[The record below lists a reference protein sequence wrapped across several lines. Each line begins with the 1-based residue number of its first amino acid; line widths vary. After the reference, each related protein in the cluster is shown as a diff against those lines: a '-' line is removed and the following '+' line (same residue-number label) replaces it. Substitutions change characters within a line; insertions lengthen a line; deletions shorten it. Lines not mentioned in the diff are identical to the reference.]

1 MSVTGANSVRAST
14 AEDLVAIRA
23 LLISAALPIQDLD
36 SAAGLRFWVAENGG
50 QLIGAIGLEPFGA
63 TGLLRSLVVSPSHR
77 VHGLGSALV
86 SVLEQEVNAQGVE
99 TLVLL
104 TETAEGFFR
113 RRGYRVVERS
123 AVPDEIKQS
132 AEFRSLC
139 PASAV
144 CMTKSPLST
153 SEGVFD
159 GSS

>member
-1 MSVTGANSVRAST
+1 MSVTRAISVRASRT
-14 AEDLVAIRA
+14 SDHAAIRE
-23 LLISAALPIQDLD
+23 LLIDAALPIQDLD
-36 SAAGLRFWVAENGG
+36 SAAGLRFWVAEDGG

-86 SVLEQEVNAQGVE
+86 SVLEQEVSVQGVQ

-104 TETAEGFFR
+104 TETAEAFFR

-123 AVPDEIKQS
+123 VVPDEIKQS

-144 CMTKSPLST
+144 CMTKSPLTT

-159 GSS
+159 G